1 MVNQARI
8 DHGVLEAEVPP
19 PEKKSF
25 KFKVTIFMICL
36 ICIVVAMDA
45 VIVAATL
52 PAITVALS
60 GSSLEAFWVGT
71 SYLLAQTVTIPIYGT
86 ISDIFGRKW
95 VMVTA
100 TSIFLFGSILCA
112 TAQNMDWLIAA
123 RVVQGLGGGGCLT
136 LTTIIVSDM
145 TTLRERPMFLAFS
158 AFSWALGTNIGVPV
172 GGAIGQYTSWRW
184 IFWINIPLCV
194 LALAGILYALQLHQD
209 VSSLKSKLARIDYLG
224 ILVFIGAST
233 FLLFGLTSGG
243 VMNPW
248 DSPTTLAPLGIG
260 IAGLGV
266 FVIVEWKFACEP
278 MIPLRIFHDRT
289 ANSGYIGAFIHGLVL
304 WAFAYYLIIFF
315 LGARQHTLFLA
326 SAETLPGSA
335 PVALSAVLC
344 SVIVSMTLRFQKLT
358 WIAWIILCGGTAL
371 NILMKPDSNAGILF
385 ATRVIPAIGGGF
397 LFQLPLYAVQASTSD
412 DDQGIATATVTL
424 MRSFGQAFGVAIGG
438 TVFQNEFDSFT
449 NRAIREG
456 TIPAVMKITGA
467 QAAGSYDVIKLM
479 PEVVQVAYEL
489 VYSNSLEVLWY
500 VMTGIAG
507 TRKPGKASNPDRDA
521 AVQFIAGAVAGYKAN
536 GNKNG
541 WDVADPSNSKAAD
554 DVFDFGIRAPG
565 VVRIPVC
572 SEEEAFNNW
581 SKYDNCTNTGMS
593 KNYPCN

>member
-1 MVNQARI
+1 MANQARI

-19 PEKKSF
+19 AEKKSF
-25 KFKVTIFMICL
+25 KFKLTIFMIW
-36 ICIVVAMDA
+36 
-45 VIVAATL
+45 
-52 PAITVALS
+52 
-60 GSSLEAFWVGT
+60 SSLEAFWVGT
-71 SYLLAQTVTIPIYGT
+71 SYLLAQAVTIPIYGT

-95 VMVTA
+95 VMITA

-123 RVVQGLGGGGCLT
+123 RVVQGFGGGGCLT
-136 LTTIIVSDM
+136 LTTIIISDM

-158 AFSWALGTNIGVPV
+158 AFSWALGTNVGVPV

-233 FLLFGLTSGG
+233 FLLFGLTTGG

-266 FVIVEWKFACEP
+266 FVIVEWKFAYEP

-344 SVIVSMTLRFQKLT
+344 SV
-358 WIAWIILCGGTAL
+358 
-371 NILMKPDSNAGILF
+371 
-385 ATRVIPAIGGGF
+385 
-397 LFQLPLYAVQASTSD
+397 AV
-412 DDQGIATATVTL
+412 
-424 MRSFGQAFGVAIGG
+424 FGQAFGVAIGG
-438 TVFQNEFDSFT
+438 TVFQNKFDSFT

-479 PEVVQVAYEL
+479 PEAVQVAYQL
-489 VYSNSLEVLWY
+489 VYSNSLELLWY

-541 WDVADPSNSKAAD
+541 
-554 DVFDFGIRAPG
+554 
-565 VVRIPVC
+565 
-572 SEEEAFNNW
+572 
-581 SKYDNCTNTGMS
+581 
-593 KNYPCN
+593 